1 MDNIMFSQVNQSK
14 KKTQTQ
20 PPTFNNDNYLFNSV
34 KNLFSPSNQ
43 SQNASNPILFEKSSS
58 KSKTPSLYI
67 TQEQIQPDIMQ
78 SIQNPINN
86 SFVQLNTKSPT
97 KIISQN
103 ENTNLTNDTVKSL
116 TPLLTLPNIS
126 NNVNNIDYS
135 PNSMSY
141 NSKSYSSSENGSFW
155 KILIFVIFG
164 LICITIYTNYY
175 AIKQYLQKI
184 YTDII
189 TEQKINDSDTKT
201 NTDTDTDDVVNKTEL
216 SQSINNS
223 QFVTNEPSSENRNN
237 TGKRAYCYVGE
248 YEGIRHCAEL
258 GVNDICMSGDIFPN
272 SEMCINPN
280 LRNA

>member
-103 ENTNLTNDTVKSL
+103 ENTNITNDMVKSL

-201 NTDTDTDDVVNKTEL
+201 NTNTDDVVNKTEL